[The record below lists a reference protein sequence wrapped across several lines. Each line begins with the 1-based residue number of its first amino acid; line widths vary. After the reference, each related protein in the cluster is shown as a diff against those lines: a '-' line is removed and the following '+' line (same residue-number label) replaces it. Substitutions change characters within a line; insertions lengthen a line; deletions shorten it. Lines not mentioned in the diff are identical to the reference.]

1 VTGAVGAAGR
11 VRALLGLEARVQW
24 RYGVMALAAGLGA
37 AWTGLLLALPAPA
50 ARAVAPWLLMLET
63 AVLFTTLAGALVILE
78 RGQGMRAALAVTP
91 ARAAEPLAAKLG
103 LLTGLVLAVA
113 VPVALAGHP
122 TSVAALP
129 LVLLGVGLT
138 ALLTMLL
145 AVAVAARCQSV
156 LTFMIGLPLVLLP
169 LLLPALAHAAGWRH
183 PLLYAAPTTGAM
195 DLVRAGYGDPP
206 AGLGWSAGWLLLATA
221 VAAWAALRPA
231 KARWAGVV
239 RWDPMLLLI
248 VVSPVLLALAA
259 RFGYPPLRDWLA
271 RVHELDLD
279 PYRPV
284 LLGLVVVLHVPVA
297 FGMAAALRVLDDVD
311 DRVLMA
317 IRVSPLTLPRYLRR
331 RAGLVTVGALVGLVV
346 AAPLSGLLPPAG
358 WPAALPAVLL
368 ASLLAP
374 LTMLAALAVAGN
386 KVEGVAVLKLLGLP
400 LYAPVA
406 GWWLTG
412 PAGWPFAVLPS
423 WWMLRS
429 LWTGS
434 PALAAAGLAVTAALL
449 VPLARRTLTT
459 LRRS

>member
-1 VTGAVGAAGR
+1 MV
-11 VRALLGLEARVQW
+11 
-24 RYGVMALAAGLGA
+24 
-37 AWTGLLLALPAPA
+37 
-50 ARAVAPWLLMLET
+50 
-63 AVLFTTLAGALVILE
+63 
-78 RGQGMRAALAVTP
+78 
-91 ARAAEPLAAKLG
+91 
-103 LLTGLVLAVA
+103 
-113 VPVALAGHP
+113 
-122 TSVAALP
+122 
-129 LVLLGVGLT
+129 
-138 ALLTMLL
+138 
-145 AVAVAARCQSV
+145 
-156 LTFMIGLPLVLLP
+156 
-169 LLLPALAHAAGWRH
+169 
-183 PLLYAAPTTGAM
+183 
-195 DLVRAGYGDPP
+195 
-206 AGLGWSAGWLLLATA
+206 
-221 VAAWAALRPA
+221 
-231 KARWAGVV
+231 
-239 RWDPMLLLI
+239 LLI

-271 RVHELDLD
+271 RVYEFDLD

-297 FGMAAALRVLDDVD
+297 FGMAGALRVLDDVD

-331 RAGLVTVGALVGLVV
+331 RAGLVTLGALGGMAV
-346 AAPLSGLLPPAG
+346 AVPLSGLPPVAD
-358 WPAALPAVLL
+358 WPAALSAVLL

-423 WWMLRS
+423 WWVLRS

-434 PALAAAGLAVTAALL
+434 PAFAAAGLAVTAALL
-449 VPLARRTLTT
+449 VPLASRTLTT

>member
-1 VTGAVGAAGR
+1 MTGSASRIG
-11 VRALLGLEARVQW
+11 ALLALEARVQW
-24 RYGVMALAAGLGA
+24 RYGVLALAVGLGA

-50 ARAVAPWLLMLET
+50 ARAVSPWLLMLDT
-63 AVLFTTLAGALVILE
+63 AVLFTTLAGALGILE

-91 ARAAEPLAAKLG
+91 ARTGEQLAAKLG
-103 LLTGLVLAVA
+103 LLTGLVLATA
-113 VPVALAGHP
+113 LPVALAGHP
-122 TSVAALP
+122 TSTTALP

-156 LTFMIGLPLVLLP
+156 LTFMVGLPLVLLP

-183 PLLYAAPTTGAM
+183 AVLYAAPTTGAM
-195 DLVRAGYGDPP
+195 DLVRAGYGDSP
-206 AGLGWSAGWLLLATA
+206 AGPGWSVGWLLLACAAAGRLA
-221 VAAWAALRPA
+221 VRPVPA
-231 KARWAGVV
+231 PRWRAGGV
-239 RWDPMLLLI
+239 RWDPMLVLI
-248 VVSPVLLALAA
+248 VVSPLLLALAA
-259 RFGYPPLRDWLA
+259 RSGYPPLRDWLA
-271 RVHELDLD
+271 RAHEFDLD

-284 LLGLVVVLHVPVA
+284 LLGVVVVVHVPVA
-297 FGMAAALRVLDDVD
+297 FGMAGALRVLDDVD

-331 RAGLVTVGALVGLVV
+331 RAGLVTAAALVGLVV
-346 AAPLSGLLPPAG
+346 AVPLSGLLPPAG
-358 WPAALPAVLL
+358 WPAALPAMLP

-423 WWMLRS
+423 WWVLRS

-434 PALAAAGLAVTAALL
+434 PALAAAGLAVTLALL
-449 VPLARRTLTT
+449 VPLTRRTVTV
-459 LRRS
+459 LRRA

>member
-1 VTGAVGAAGR
+1 MTGTAGR
-11 VRALLGLEARVQW
+11 VRALVVLEARVQW
-24 RYGVMALAAGLGA
+24 RYGVMALAVGLGA
-37 AWTGLLLALPAPA
+37 AWTGLLLALPAPTA
-50 ARAVAPWLLMLET
+50 QAVTPWLLMLET
-63 AVLFTTLAGALVILE
+63 AVLFTTLAGASVILE

-91 ARAAEPLAAKLG
+91 ARAAEPLTAKLG
-103 LLTGLVLAVA
+103 LLTGLVLAMA
-113 VPVALAGHP
+113 VPVAFAGHL
-122 TSVAALP
+122 TSAGALP

-145 AVAVAARCQSV
+145 AVALAARCQSV

-195 DLVRAGYGDPP
+195 DLVRAGYGDSP
-206 AGLGWSAGWLLLATA
+206 AGVGWSVGWLLLACAAAARLA
-221 VAAWAALRPA
+221 VRPA
-231 KARWAGVV
+231 PTVWRTVAV

-271 RVHELDLD
+271 RAHEFDLD

-297 FGMAAALRVLDDVD
+297 FGMAGALRVLDDVD

-331 RAGLVTVGALVGLVV
+331 RAGLVTVGALVGMVV
-346 AAPLSGLLPPAG
+346 AVPLSGLLPAAD

-412 PAGWPFAVLPS
+412 PAGWPFAALPS
-423 WWMLRS
+423 WWVLRS
-429 LWTGS
+429 LWTGA
-434 PALAAAGLAVTAALL
+434 PAFAAAGLAVTAALL
-449 VPLARRTLTT
+449 VPLARRTLIT